1 MGIDLNG
8 NKIYSASIGPKGEAI
23 RKIVIENLGL
33 YLDAANKNSYS
44 GTGTAWND
52 LASGGY
58 TATMYGSVPTGTDV
72 TTYFDFSS
80 VGGSSA
86 AGATLGFTFAGNPLS
101 TTENFTISCWI
112 KNPPTSAGQTGLF
125 ANAGGGDGYRFGVG
139 LNGIYYLIGPTYQEG
154 GISFLST
161 LNTTSWYHVCAV
173 YNRTG
178 TLISVYLNGVF
189 QNSNTIPAQSAY
201 SAGIPGLVRSACC
214 SLYTG
219 KLATFY
225 VHNKA
230 LSATEIAQNYNA
242 QKARFGL

>member
-8 NKIYSASIGPKGEAI
+8 NKLLSASIGPEGEAI
-23 RKIVIENLGL
+23 RKITIDNLAL

-44 GTGTAWND
+44 GSGTAWND

-58 TATMYGSVPTGTDV
+58 TATMYGSVPIATDV
-72 TTYFDFSS
+72 TSYFDFAS
-80 VGGSSA
+80 VGGGSA
-86 AGATLGFTFAGNPLS
+86 GSANLGFTFAGNPLS

-112 KNPPTSAGQTGLF
+112 KNPPTSSGQTGLF
-125 ANAGGGDGYRFGVG
+125 ANAGGADGYRFGVG

-154 GISFLST
+154 GVSFLSS
-161 LNTTSWYHVCAV
+161 LNTTSWYHVCTV
-173 YNRTG
+173 YNRSG
-178 TLISVYLNGVF
+178 TLISLYLNGVF
-189 QNSNTIPAQSAY
+189 QNSTSIPAQSAY
-201 SAGIPGLVRSACC
+201 SAGVPGLVRAACC

-225 VHNKA
+225 VHNKV
-230 LSATEIAQNYNA
+230 LSATEIAQNFNA